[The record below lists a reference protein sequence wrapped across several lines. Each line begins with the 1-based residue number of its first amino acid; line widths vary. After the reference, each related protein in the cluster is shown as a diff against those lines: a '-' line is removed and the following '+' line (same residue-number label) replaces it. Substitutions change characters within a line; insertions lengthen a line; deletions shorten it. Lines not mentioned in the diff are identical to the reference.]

1 MRIRARRA
9 AKTDRAALALAGLG
23 AADADKRHFVTSLT
37 RTPPNNADHLVSP
50 PRPDKDRLQRNIY
63 ACSEPFECDPF
74 AADMLAR
81 ALSVAD
87 GNAFFRAYDPAAYL
101 PAKSD
106 RKSMGDLAVQYKNGT
121 LSASDRVTGKPR
133 RCRRPD
139 ARFAQRSGER
149 SPSGLGRR
157 TGNAVW
163 GNPSRVQIPPSPP
176 LRRTIVRRAV
186 PAPPA
191 MLPLPC

>member
-1 MRIRARRA
+1 MTIRARRA

-81 ALSVAD
+81 AYQSPTAMRFSVPTILPPTSPP
-87 GNAFFRAYDPAAYL
+87 RATANPWA
-101 PAKSD
+101 
-106 RKSMGDLAVQYKNGT
+106 T
-121 LSASDRVTGKPR
+121 
-133 RCRRPD
+133 
-139 ARFAQRSGER
+139 
-149 SPSGLGRR
+149 SPSSTFPKPERR
-157 TGNAVW
+157 
-163 GNPSRVQIPPSPP
+163 
-176 LRRTIVRRAV
+176 
-186 PAPPA
+186 
-191 MLPLPC
+191 